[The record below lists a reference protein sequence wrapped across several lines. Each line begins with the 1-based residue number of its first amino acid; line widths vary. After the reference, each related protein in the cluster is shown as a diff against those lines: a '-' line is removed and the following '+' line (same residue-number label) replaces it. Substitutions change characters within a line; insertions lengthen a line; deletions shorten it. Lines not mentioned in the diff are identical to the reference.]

1 MNNIVQQVIS
11 IHAVD
16 NIKLSEENIKLLY
29 AIQRGEITPEQAK
42 KLIARRFLRLKS
54 NLEDNFNASVD

>member
-42 KLIARRFLRLKS
+42 KLIARRFLRIKS
-54 NLEDNFNASVD
+54 NEDNFNASVD